1 MDLIVHSMVLPIT
14 FPLLAGFICLV
25 IPRDAH
31 RTLHV
36 VAVVS
41 ALVTLAFVW
50 PLFAGPGG
58 RLDVGSW
65 LSLRIDGLS
74 AFVLLA
80 VAVFGVVIAWYS
92 IGYMRGRKRQRE
104 YFGYLLWT
112 VGASC
117 GVVLANDLVVLLVCW
132 GFLGLMLYLMVGTAG
147 PGASDAARKSLMI
160 VGGSDMLLVYGV
172 VVVWSLADSTRLDTT
187 TIPLDGA
194 AAYSAFLAFVAAAL
208 AKAGAVPF
216 HAWVP
221 DVGEKADAPVA
232 AFLPASLDKLLG
244 IYLLARCTLDLFEM
258 TAAMQTMLM
267 FIGAVTI
274 LAAVMM
280 ALVQHDLKRLLSY
293 HAVSQVG
300 YMVLGIGTGTAVGLA
315 GSLFHMLNNA
325 IYKCCLFLCAGAV
338 EKTAGT
344 TDLDKLGGLGK
355 SMPFTFAACTVAALS
370 ISGIPP
376 LNGFASKWMVYQGII
391 SNGEGGGPGWILF
404 LVAAMLGSALTL
416 ASFVKVLHAT
426 FLCKPA
432 PEIARRS
439 IREVGLSM
447 VLPMTALAALCIVFG
462 VFAYAVPLK
471 WLVFPAVRAE
481 IAGVW
486 WAGLAT
492 VLILVAIGIGVI
504 IYAVTIASGKLRR
517 VETYIGGER
526 LDDVYISG
534 EEPGLSRHVGVT
546 GVDFYSTVEQL
557 PAVRRFYQL
566 SRKKVFDIYEVGAK
580 CMFYLVAPLR
590 SAQTGSLPV
599 YLTWFL
605 IGLVAV
611 LYAIARVGS

>member
-1 MDLIVHSMVLPIT
+1 MDLIIHPMVLPIT
-14 FPLLAGFICLV
+14 LPLLAGFICLV
-25 IPRDAH
+25 ISRDAH
-31 RTLHV
+31 RTRHV

-41 ALVTLAFVW
+41 ALATLALVW
-50 PLFAGPGG
+50 PLFAGPGS
-58 RLDVGSW
+58 RLDAGSW
-65 LSLRIDGLS
+65 LSLRVDGLS

-80 VAVFGVVIAWYS
+80 VAAFGVVIAWYS
-92 IGYMRGRKRQRE
+92 VGYMRGRERQRE

-112 VGASC
+112 VAASC

-147 PGASDAARKSLMI
+147 PGAADAARKSLMI
-160 VGGSDMLLVYGV
+160 VGGSDMLLVFGV
-172 VVVWSLADSTRLDTT
+172 VLVWSLSGSTRLDTT
-187 TIPLDGA
+187 TLSLDGVA
-194 AAYSAFLAFVAAAL
+194 AQSAFLAFVAAAL

-244 IYLLARCTLDLFEM
+244 IYLLARCAVDLFEM
-258 TAAMQTMLM
+258 TATMQTMLM

-293 HAVSQVG
+293 HAVGQVG
-300 YMVLGIGTGTAVGLA
+300 YMVVGIGSGTMVGLA
-315 GSLFHMLNNA
+315 GALFHMLNNA

-391 SNGEGGGPGWILF
+391 SSGEVGGPGWILF

-432 PEIARRS
+432 PELAGRS

-462 VFAYAVPLK
+462 VFAYAVPLNF
-471 WLVFPAVRAE
+471 LIFPAVRAE
-481 IAGVW
+481 TQGVW

-492 VLILVAIGIGVI
+492 ILILTAIGIGVI
-504 IYAVTIASGKLRR
+504 VYAVTMASGRFRR
-517 VETYIGGER
+517 CETYIGGEH

-534 EEPGLSRHVGVT
+534 EEPGPTRHVEVT

-566 SRKKVFDIYEVGAK
+566 GRKKVFDIYEVGAK
-580 CMFYLVAPLR
+580 CMLYLVAPLR
-590 SAQTGSLPV
+590 SVQTGALPM

-605 IGLVAV
+605 VGLLAV
-611 LYAIARVGS
+611 LYAIARGGS